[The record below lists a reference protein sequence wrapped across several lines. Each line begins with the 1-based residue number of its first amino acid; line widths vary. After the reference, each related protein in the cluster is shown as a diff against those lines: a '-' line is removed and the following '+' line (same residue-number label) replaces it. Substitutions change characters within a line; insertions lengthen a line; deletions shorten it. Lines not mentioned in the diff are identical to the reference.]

1 MDPSFRPWQTA
12 FKWLTYGRREFAA
25 ATCDMGISAYKYKT
39 RLILAIQRIQHSD
52 VVQFYAVFCKID
64 RISDL
69 SVVGLLRF
77 LYLSLQIC
85 SHECDNRTNEV
96 FLCLNAEDSGEKI
109 WSTFLLRPP
118 LHLSMSRLYWMSVV
132 EQGLVEKSPHLSTLE
147 GASLPFRHSWNR
159 NVFLCSLFGIVC
171 SPVEDTSS
179 LLYLS
184 VYFYL
189 FVFEFVL
196 SYVEVT
202 ISPFSPVEGNL
213 PPFGSSRN
221 SNVPLFLF
229 SCHNVPPFRTVK
241 IIWFL
246 GIYKISLMQK
256 KAIYVIK

>member
-1 MDPSFRPWQTA
+1 MFTRVWQPDEWSL
-12 FKWLTYGRREFAA
+12 FMLKCW
-25 ATCDMGISAYKYKT
+25 
-39 RLILAIQRIQHSD
+39 RLWG
-52 VVQFYAVFCKID
+52 
-64 RISDL
+64 
-69 SVVGLLRF
+69 VG
-77 LYLSLQIC
+77 
-85 SHECDNRTNEV
+85 
-96 FLCLNAEDSGEKI
+96 GEKI
-109 WSTFLLRPP
+109 WSTFLLRP
-118 LHLSMSRLYWMSVV
+118 LHLSMSRLYWIGSGV
-132 EQGLVEKSPHLSTLE
+132 EQGLVEKSPPLSALE

-159 NVFLCSLFGIVC
+159 NVFLCSLFGIVF
-171 SPVEDTSS
+171 SPVEGTPS

-202 ISPFSPVEGNL
+202 TSPFSPVEGNL

-256 KAIYVIK
+256 KQFMW